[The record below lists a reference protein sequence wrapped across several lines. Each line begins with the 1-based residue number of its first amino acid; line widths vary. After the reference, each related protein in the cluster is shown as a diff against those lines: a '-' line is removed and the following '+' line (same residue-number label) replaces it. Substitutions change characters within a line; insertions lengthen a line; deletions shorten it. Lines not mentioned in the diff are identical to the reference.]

1 MMADLGIA
9 DCSRLTEHTGHHG
22 CECGANTPLVQ
33 PPMNDTVAVREDA
46 ENRRD
51 PDVVAICDELDA
63 LRITE
68 VKLRDALARAAA
80 AIKRRDDVGLLNRP
94 TLIDEDGVDHIID
107 ALVEVGAPVDDR
119 ERVPEG
125 WRVEWLV
132 EEPEG
137 PGCGPRRIPY
147 LDQIPAVSP
156 SVDPEE
162 EP

>member
-80 AIKRRDDVGLLNRP
+80 A
-94 TLIDEDGVDHIID
+94 
-107 ALVEVGAPVDDR
+107 PVDDR

-162 EP
+162 G

>member
-107 ALVEVGAPVDDR
+107 ALVEVGPWDEIDGDGTEASIIADHIRDLPR
-119 ERVPEG
+119 LLSPPPG
-125 WRVEWLV
+125 
-132 EEPEG
+132 EPESEK
-137 PGCGPRRIPY
+137 P
-147 LDQIPAVSP
+147 
-156 SVDPEE
+156 
-162 EP
+162 

>member
-80 AIKRRDDVGLLNRP
+80 A
-94 TLIDEDGVDHIID
+94 
-107 ALVEVGAPVDDR
+107 PVDDR

-125 WRVEWLV
+125 WRVEWGEWDGDPIAGSGFTPRLV
-132 EEPEG
+132 PLPVQGDE
-137 PGCGPRRIPY
+137 
-147 LDQIPAVSP
+147 Q
-156 SVDPEE
+156 
-162 EP
+162 